1 VSCPICA
8 LRKPRRFCPAA
19 GAEICS
25 VCCGTS
31 REQTL
36 DCPVDCEHLLLAHQH
51 EKRVEPEADAIPNQD
66 IKVNESFLRENEWVF
81 VALLKAIADVA
92 REHREV
98 NDFDAREALGSLIR
112 TYRTLE
118 SGLYYESRPVSLR
131 AGGIFAAVQ
140 AAVAEIRQ
148 SEAKARGMATLRD
161 ATVLGVL
168 VFLERLERV
177 HNNGRPRSKAFLAS
191 LAQFEPGG
199 GESDDLAEPLAPRLI
214 L

>member
-1 VSCPICA
+1 
-8 LRKPRRFCPAA
+8 
-19 GAEICS
+19 

-31 REQTL
+31 REETL
-36 DCPVDCEHLLLAHQH
+36 DCPVDCIHLLQAHQH
-51 EKRVEPEADAIPNQD
+51 EKHAEPAAESIPNKD

-81 VALLKAIADVA
+81 IALLAAIADVA
-92 REHREV
+92 RKRREV
-98 NDFDAREALGSLIR
+98 NDFDAREALDGLIR

-118 SGLYYESRPVSLR
+118 SGLYYESRPVNQR
-131 AGGIFAAVQ
+131 AAGIFAAVQ

-161 ATVLGVL
+161 ATVLGIL

-177 HNNGRPRSKAFLAS
+177 HNNGRARSKAFLAS
-191 LAQFEPGG
+191 LAQFGPGG
-199 GESDDLAEPLAPRLI
+199 GKSEDSEEPLAPRLI

>member
-1 VSCPICA
+1 M
-8 LRKPRRFCPAA
+8 
-19 GAEICS
+19 
-25 VCCGTS
+25 CCGTS

-36 DCPVDCEHLLLAHQH
+36 DCPVDCEHLLRAHEH

-81 VALLKAIADVA
+81 IALLEAIADVA
-92 REHREV
+92 RKHREV
-98 NDFDAREALGSLIR
+98 NDFDAREALSGLIR

-118 SGLYYESRPVSLR
+118 SGLYYESRPVNPR

-140 AAVAEIRQ
+140 AAVTEIRQ

-161 ATVLGVL
+161 ATVLGIL

-191 LAQFEPGG
+191 LAQFGPGG
-199 GESDDLAEPLAPRLI
+199 GKSEEEPEPAASRLI

>member
-1 VSCPICA
+1 
-8 LRKPRRFCPAA
+8 
-19 GAEICS
+19 
-25 VCCGTS
+25 
-31 REQTL
+31 
-36 DCPVDCEHLLLAHQH
+36 VDCEHLLQAHQH

-81 VALLKAIADVA
+81 AALLKAIADVA
-92 REHREV
+92 RKHREV
-98 NDFDAREALGSLIR
+98 NDFDAREALEGLIR

-118 SGLYYESRPVSLR
+118 SGLYYESRPVNRR

-161 ATVLGVL
+161 ATVLGIL

-177 HNNGRPRSKAFLAS
+177 HNNGRVRSKAFLAS
-191 LAQFEPGG
+191 LAQFGPGD
-199 GESDDLAEPLAPRLI
+199 GESEEESEPIAPRLI